1 MINVTTG
8 RVVDETSVESRCD
21 TR

>member
-21 TR
+21 TQ